1 MSISYYSRNRAHK
14 IVKVFFIVMSLIF
27 VHQIVLNQ
35 NVSYNH
41 KDGLSNQMKPV
52 QTENRYKSFDKISS
66 SLSTTHDPIVINGN
80 SDFANQA
87 STEGWSGDGTESS
100 PYIIDGYEIRNMED
114 YPTYGSNMI
123 DIMNVDVFFQITN
136 CLLIKGWT
144 GINFDRVSNGYL
156 SNNIILESG
165 YNGVHVANSHHITLI
180 GNNISS
186 NQNGISLTF
195 SGNNTI
201 SDNILNDNSA
211 GIELSFS
218 DNNTIS
224 NNNVTGNSFSGI
236 RITFSTNNNIS
247 SNIVNIGFDNPY
259 YIGVNILSGIDLS
272 YSGNNIL
279 SDNILVNCSF
289 NINAF
294 DHDDY
299 LQAEVTN
306 NVVNGKPLVYWENVN
321 GGTIPAGAGQ
331 IILVNCTSVEVT
343 AQEMTKVMFSIIV
356 ISSSHIN
363 IHDNILTNISSGI
376 TLSSTVDSIVAGNT
390 ITGIT
395 FGGSYG
401 ITLTSSS
408 NNEISNNAISFF
420 NSGGI
425 YLSTSTKNTISGN
438 ILTSNAQGGIFLMY
452 SGENTIKDNVLNE
465 NGLEITSIDID
476 SYLQAEVSGNMINGK
491 SLIFWQNKTDETVPN
506 GAGQI
511 ILVNCDTVE
520 VTGQELTDVGTAL
533 LAVFSSNLNI
543 HNNLMTGNGIFGI
556 SIQFSDN
563 VIVSNN
569 VISENIRVLEDP
581 LSGITLTYTG
591 NGIQL
596 QSSEFITVSDNT
608 ISDSNSGITVYD
620 SDNNLISGN
629 TLTEIS
635 EGISLANAEHNTLSE
650 NSITGSSDFFGSWDG
665 ITLMYSSQNNISSNT
680 VSDFYI
686 GISISFGSNDNSIE
700 FNNFID
706 NDQQATDDAS
716 DNIFSYNFWNDF
728 TEPDTNSDGIVDES
742 YSISGSAQNQD
753 NNPRVNA
760 SGSVSI
766 QSTTE
771 SEDDTKTSPGW
782 NGILVLFSFITF
794 ILVKKRR
801 ILK

>member
-1 MSISYYSRNRAHK
+1 
-14 IVKVFFIVMSLIF
+14 
-27 VHQIVLNQ
+27 
-35 NVSYNH
+35 
-41 KDGLSNQMKPV
+41 
-52 QTENRYKSFDKISS
+52 
-66 SLSTTHDPIVINGN
+66 
-80 SDFANQA
+80 
-87 STEGWSGDGTESS
+87 
-100 PYIIDGYEIRNMED
+100 
-114 YPTYGSNMI
+114 
-123 DIMNVDVFFQITN
+123 VFFQITN
-136 CLLIKGWT
+136 CLLIKGGA
-144 GINFDRVSNGYL
+144 GINFDSVSNGYL
-156 SNNIILESG
+156 SNNIISESG
-165 YNGVHVANSHHITLI
+165 YNGVYIVNSHHLTLI

-195 SGNNTI
+195 SQNNTI

-211 GIELSFS
+211 GIALSFS

-224 NNNVTGNSFSGI
+224 NNNITGDSLSGI

-247 SNIVNIGFDNPY
+247 SNIVNIGVDNTY

-343 AQEMTKVMFSIIV
+343 AQEMTEVLFSIMV
-356 ISSSHIN
+356 ISSFQIN

-376 TLSSTVDSIVAGNT
+376 TLSSTVDSNVSGNT
-390 ITGIT
+390 ITGT
-395 FGGSYG
+395 NFGGIYG
-401 ITLTSSS
+401 ISLDSSS

-420 NSGGI
+420 FSGGI
-425 YLSTSTKNTISGN
+425 SLSSSTENTISGN

-465 NGLEITSIDID
+465 NGLEITSGDLN
-476 SYLQAEVSGNMINGK
+476 SYLQAEVSGNTINGK
-491 SLIFWQNKTDETVPN
+491 SLIFWQNRTDETVPN

-543 HNNLMTGNGIFGI
+543 HNNQMAGNGIYGI

-563 VIVSNN
+563 SIVSNN
-569 VISENIRVLEDP
+569 IISENTRDV
-581 LSGITLTYTG
+581 GIISFTG
-591 NGIQL
+591 NGIQI
-596 QSSEFITVSDNT
+596 QSSEFITVSSNT
-608 ISDSNSGITVYD
+608 ISDSSSGINVYD

-629 TLTEIS
+629 TLSEIS
-635 EGISLANAEHNTLSE
+635 EGISLLNAEHNTVSE
-650 NSITGSSDFFGSWDG
+650 NSITGSSDFFGSSWYG
-665 ITLMYSSQNNISSNT
+665 ISLMQSSQNNISSNT
-680 VSDFYI
+680 VSDFFI
-686 GISISFGSNDNSIE
+686 GISISFESNDNSIE
-700 FNNFID
+700 FNILID

-716 DNIFSYNFWNDF
+716 NNIFDYNFWNDL

-753 NNPRVNA
+753 NHPRVTA

-766 QSTTE
+766 QATTE
-771 SEDDTKTSPGW
+771 SDDDTSTSPGW
-782 NGILVLFSFITF
+782 NGILILFSLITI